1 MFRGALTALV
11 TPFSEGRI
19 DEAALEA
26 IVEEQITAGIHG
38 LVPCGTTGE
47 SPTLSH
53 AEHVRVVEVVLR
65 AAKGR
70 VPVLAGAGSNST
82 REAIDLARACKEL
95 GVDGTL
101 QITPYYN
108 KPTQDGLKAH
118 FLAIAEAVA
127 LPMVVYNVPGR
138 TTVDLLPETLV
149 ELARHPHIQGIKEAT
164 GDLDRAAQ
172 VRESCPPDFL
182 LLSGHDQ
189 TILPFLATG
198 GDGVISVVSNP
209 APELVARLC
218 TAARAGD
225 WTEAR
230 ELHYR
235 HLPLT
240 RALFASNSPSTV
252 KAAMAML
259 GKIRPEIRLPLVPL
273 TEDSPVH
280 AGIQKELRNL
290 ELMK

>member
-26 IVEEQITAGIHG
+26 LVEEQVAAGIHG

-65 AAKGR
+65 AAAGR

-82 REAIDLARACKEL
+82 REAIELARACKEL
-95 GVDGTL
+95 GVAGTL

-108 KPTQDGLKAH
+108 KPTQEGLKAH

-138 TTVDLLPETLV
+138 TAVDLLPDTLA
-149 ELARHPHIQGIKEAT
+149 ELSRHPQIKGIKEAT
-164 GDLDRAAQ
+164 GDLDRAAE
-172 VRESCPPDFL
+172 VRERCANDFV

-189 TILPFLATG
+189 SLLPFLATG

-209 APELVARLC
+209 APAIVARLC
-218 TAARAGD
+218 DAARAGN
-225 WTEAR
+225 WAEAR

-240 RALFASNSPSTV
+240 RALFATNSPATV

-259 GKIRPEIRLPLVPL
+259 GKIRPEIRLPLLPL
-273 TEDSPVH
+273 SAESPHH
-280 AGIQKELRNL
+280 AAIERELRNL
-290 ELMK
+290 ELLK